1 MRILPCGP
9 RARLIEHADPPGYAA
24 AVRSASLPGLL
35 DVVTAEHTV
44 LVTFQGGAPDGA
56 LSTLE
61 AQAPDTVAGAQV
73 EIPVVYDGQD
83 LDDVA
88 RATGLTPAG
97 VIAAHAGAAYRV
109 GFCGF
114 APGFAYLL
122 GLDPRLGVPRR
133 DTPRTRVPAGSV
145 AIAAGYSAV
154 YPLASPGG
162 WHLLGR
168 TDMPV
173 FDPMRADPAL
183 LMPGM
188 RVRFVPVDHLAPPH
202 PAPALTHGLMTSVD
216 PVVEVLQP
224 GPLTLV
230 QDLGRPGHGA
240 IAVGESGAFDRGAHR
255 LGNRIAGNAESAATL
270 EAIGGGLTLRA
281 ARHCVA
287 VITGAEGPVTVD
299 DRPADRGAP
308 LALAPGQVLRLGTP
322 RGGVRSYVALRGGVS
337 AAPVLGS
344 VSRDTLCG
352 LGPAPIVAGA
362 RVGVGAA
369 TGPIVV
375 DHVPAVRSPRDLVL
389 RLHPGPRRDRL
400 APEGRSALTSAGFTV
415 SPDSDRIGVRL
426 SGPRLALA
434 AADRLASEGVVR
446 GSVQVPPD
454 GRPVILGPDHP
465 VTGGYPVIGV
475 VDDADLDQLA
485 QAGPG
490 TPVRFSPVG
499 W

>member
-9 RARLIEHADPPGYAA
+9 LARLIEHADPAGYAA
-24 AVRSASLPGLL
+24 AVRSASLPGLV
-35 DVVTAEHTV
+35 DVVTAEETV
-44 LVTFQGGAPDGA
+44 LVTFEGAAPDGA
-56 LSTLE
+56 LLTLE
-61 AQAPDTVAGAQV
+61 ATAPDSVTGALV
-73 EIPVVYDGQD
+73 EIPVVYDGED
-83 LDDVA
+83 LEVVA

-97 VIAAHAGAAYRV
+97 VIAAHTESTYRV

-122 GLDPRLGVPRR
+122 GLDPRLGIPRR

-168 TDMPV
+168 TDVTV
-173 FDPMRADPAL
+173 FDPMRAGPAL

-188 RVRFVPVDHLAPPH
+188 RARFLPVAHLGPPVSTTAVTQG
-202 PAPALTHGLMTSVD
+202 PMTSGD
-216 PVVEVLQP
+216 AVVEVLEP

-240 IAVGESGAFDRGAHR
+240 IAVGASGAFDRGAHR
-255 LGNRIAGNAESAATL
+255 LANRIAGNAESAPTL
-270 EAIGGGLTLRA
+270 ESLGGGLALRA
-281 ARHCVA
+281 VRRCVA
-287 VITGAEGPVTVD
+287 VVTGAEGPVTVD

-308 LALAPGQVLRLGTP
+308 LALAPDQVLRLGTP
-322 RGGVRSYVALRGGVS
+322 HSGVRSYVALRGGVS
-337 AAPVLGS
+337 APAVLGS
-344 VSRDTLCG
+344 MSRDTLSG
-352 LGPAPIVAGA
+352 LGPAPVIAGT
-362 RVGVGAA
+362 VVGAGTA
-369 TGPIVV
+369 PEPIVV
-375 DHVPAVRSPRDLVL
+375 DHVPAVRVPRHLVL
-389 RLHPGPRRDRL
+389 RLHPGPRRDRVTAGALQAL
-400 APEGRSALTSAGFTV
+400 ATGDFTV
-415 SPDSDRIGVRL
+415 GTDSDRIGVRL
-426 SGPRLALA
+426 SGPRLTLA

-454 GRPVILGPDHP
+454 GLPVILGPDHP